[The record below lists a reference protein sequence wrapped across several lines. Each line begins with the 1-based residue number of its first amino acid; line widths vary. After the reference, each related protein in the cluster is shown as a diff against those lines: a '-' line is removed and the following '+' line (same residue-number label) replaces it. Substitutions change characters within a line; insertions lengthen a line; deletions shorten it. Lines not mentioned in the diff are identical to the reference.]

1 MNWSQIFMIVLFT
14 MLITI
19 GGTYWV
25 LKTYIFATSF
35 TPVEV
40 NEKEEKNIK
49 ISKWSEK
56 NV

>member
-25 LKTYIFATSF
+25 LKLIFLQPALPQLRLT
-35 TPVEV
+35 
-40 NEKEEKNIK
+40 KKK
-49 ISKWSEK
+49 KKSK
-56 NV
+56 